1 LEYVNTEEETMTV
14 AEEYKVQ
21 ELERVEAWRM
31 EELERA
37 GYSPDHAAVL
47 ALRHDV
53 DLHSAINLIGRGCP
67 ADTAL
72 RILL

>member
-1 LEYVNTEEETMTV
+1 MTV
-14 AEEYKVQ
+14 AEQYRIQ
-21 ELERVEAWRM
+21 EIDRVEAWRM

-37 GYSPDHAAVL
+37 GYSPDDAALL

-53 DLHSAINLIGRGCP
+53 DLHSAVKLLGRGCP
-67 ADTAL
+67 TATAL